1 MTALRGAPGRHP
13 TPRAR
18 LLRRAAV
25 PALTLAIAGTAA
37 AAPAQA
43 ATAVT
48 APVGAWSAGGTS
60 AGGTSAGGTS
70 AGATSAGGTSA
81 GATSAGATSAGA
93 RQAPAAV
100 IATAVKAQAA
110 SCVETPLAPGA
121 RGNPVTYL
129 QLLLN
134 FGGYW
139 QGDINGYY
147 GELTKQAVMA
157 VQGSHG
163 LHVDGDMGPAT
174 WWALCA
180 TSRPAP
186 RTRYGL
192 VLEVDKRRQ
201 VILVARNGK
210 TIWVLHTSTGG
221 NYWYYNKGRTFAR
234 TPEGHFSV
242 YQRINGWQHGALGT
256 LYRPAYVVGG
266 VAIHGGYAVPPH
278 PASHGCIRQT
288 NQAMDMLWAG
298 GYVNIG
304 TSVWIYS

>member
-25 PALTLAIAGTAA
+25 PALTLALAGTAA

-48 APVGAWSAGGTS
+48 APVGAWSAG
-60 AGGTSAGGTS
+60 
-70 AGATSAGGTSA
+70 ATSAGGTSA
-81 GATSAGATSAGA
+81 SATSASATSADA
-93 RQAPAAV
+93 TQAPAAV

-201 VILVARNGK
+201 VILVTRNGK

-221 NYWYYNKGRTFAR
+221 NYWYYNNSYNGGRTLAR

-242 YQRINGWQHGALGT
+242 YQRINGWQQGALGT

-288 NQAMDMLWAG
+288 NQAMDMLWAS

>member
-25 PALTLAIAGTAA
+25 PALALAIACTAA

-48 APVGAWSAGGTS
+48 APGGATS
-60 AGGTSAGGTS
+60 AGTTS
-70 AGATSAGGTSA
+70 AGATSAGG
-81 GATSAGATSAGA
+81 

-157 VQGSHG
+157 VQGTHG
-163 LHVDGDMGPAT
+163 LHVDGVMGPAA
-174 WWALCA
+174 WWALCS

-221 NYWYYNKGRTFAR
+221 NYWYDNSYNKGRSLAR

-266 VAIHGGYAVPPH
+266 VALHGGYAVPPY